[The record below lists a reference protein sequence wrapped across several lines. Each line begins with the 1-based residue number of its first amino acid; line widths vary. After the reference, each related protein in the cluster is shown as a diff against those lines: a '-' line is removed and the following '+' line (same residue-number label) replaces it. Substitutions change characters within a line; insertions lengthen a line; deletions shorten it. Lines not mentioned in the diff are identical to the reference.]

1 MRLLVEESSD
11 SASAEAE
18 LIAFLKEGETIGAAL
33 NRLNRYEDMR
43 PRLPLLRKAAEDY
56 FEGRYYSVVLVLI
69 AVMDGFVNDSDKSIR
84 RGLHTRDPEEMH
96 TEDCV
101 ATMWNGL
108 PAVQAAFTKSF
119 RAREDSEVHSVFR
132 HGIMHGM
139 VTNFDNEVV
148 ASKA

>member
-1 MRLLVEESSD
+1 M
-11 SASAEAE
+11 
-18 LIAFLKEGETIGAAL
+18 
-33 NRLNRYEDMR
+33 
-43 PRLPLLRKAAEDY
+43 RKAAEDY
-56 FEGRYYSVVLVLI
+56 FKGRYYSVVLVLI

-119 RAREDSEVHSVFR
+119 HARERILKCTAYLGTE
-132 HGIMHGM
+132 
-139 VTNFDNEVV
+139 
-148 ASKA
+148 